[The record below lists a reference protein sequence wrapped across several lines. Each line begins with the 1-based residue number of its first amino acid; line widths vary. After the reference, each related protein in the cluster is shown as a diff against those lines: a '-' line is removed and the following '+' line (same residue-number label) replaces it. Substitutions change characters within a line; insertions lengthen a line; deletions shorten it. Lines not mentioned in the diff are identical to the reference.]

1 MSDAQELDG
10 YKKMVEKLAFAAIKE
25 QRVKRRWRTFFLLLT
40 FIYLTPM
47 FVIMLDSVDD
57 NWFSSDETS
66 AKHIAKVELSGAIM
80 AGTSSSA
87 ENIIQS
93 LRNAYEN
100 ENSLAIVLEI
110 NSPGGSPVQS
120 SYIYNEIIRLRDK
133 NPDRPFYV
141 VVEDIAASGGYFVAS
156 AGEIIL
162 VNESS
167 AVGSIGVRLDSFGA
181 VELMSKLGVERRL
194 ITAGEHKGLLD
205 PFMPVNSD
213 QMSNIHA
220 LLDDSHQHFIK
231 SVKAGRG
238 DRLQNHPDLY
248 TGLMWSG
255 ASAKKLGL
263 VDDFGSTLSVARQFN
278 TDNIKNFSVKGNI
291 VERFTNRLGA
301 TLQASISHFIYG
313 SVY

>member
-1 MSDAQELDG
+1 MGELDE
-10 YKKMVEKLAFAAIKE
+10 YKAMIDKLAFAAINE
-25 QRVKRRWRTFFLLLT
+25 QKTKRRWRTFFIILT
-40 FIYLTPM
+40 FIYFTPM
-47 FVIMLDSVDD
+47 FIVAMQAATNDWILT
-57 NWFSSDETS
+57 DEKSTS
-66 AKHIAKVELSGAIM
+66 HIAKVELSGMIISGT
-80 AGTSSSA
+80 AGSA
-87 ENIIQS
+87 ENVIMGLKKAFAS
-93 LRNAYEN
+93 KGAV
-100 ENSLAIVLEI
+100 AVVLEI

-120 SYIYNEIIRLRDK
+120 SYIYDEIFRLKDTHDDK
-133 NPDRPFYV
+133 PLYV

-156 AGEIIL
+156 AGDQIL
-162 VNESS
+162 VNKSS
-167 AVGSIGVRLDSFGA
+167 VVGSIGVRLDSFGA

-220 LLDDSHQHFIK
+220 LLNDSHQHFIK

-238 DRLQNHPDLY
+238 DRLQDHPDLY

-255 ASAKKLGL
+255 ISVKELGL
-263 VDDFGSTLSVARQFN
+263 VDGFGNTLSVAKQFN

-291 VERFTNRLGA
+291 VERFANRLGA

>member
-1 MSDAQELDG
+1 M
-10 YKKMVEKLAFAAIKE
+10 
-25 QRVKRRWRTFFLLLT
+25 
-40 FIYLTPM
+40 TP
-47 FVIMLDSVDD
+47 IS
-57 NWFSSDETS
+57 
-66 AKHIAKVELSGAIM
+66 
-80 AGTSSSA
+80 
-87 ENIIQS
+87 
-93 LRNAYEN
+93 
-100 ENSLAIVLEI
+100 LEI

-120 SYIYNEIIRLRDK
+120 SYIYDEIIRLRDEYP
-133 NPDRPFYV
+133 NRPFYV

-167 AVGSIGVRLDSFGA
+167 TVGSIGVRLDSFGA

-213 QMSNIHA
+213 QMANIRA
-220 LLDDSHQHFIK
+220 ILDDSHRHFIE

-238 DRLQNHPDLY
+238 DRLQDHPDLY

-255 ASAKKLGL
+255 VSAKELGL
-263 VDDFGSTLSVARQFN
+263 VDDFGNTLSVAKQFN

-291 VERFTNRLGA
+291 VERFANRLGA
-301 TLQASISHFIYG
+301 TVQASINHFIYG
-313 SVY
+313 AMY

>member
-66 AKHIAKVELSGAIM
+66 DKHIAKVELSGAIM

-167 AVGSIGVRLDSFGA
+167 AVGSVGVRFDSFGA

-255 ASAKKLGL
+255 VSAKKLGL

>member
-1 MSDAQELDG
+1 MSDTQELDG
-10 YKKMVEKLAFAAIKE
+10 YKKMVEKLAFAAIRE
-25 QRVKRRWRTFFLLLT
+25 QQVKRRWRTFFLLLT

-47 FVIMLDSVDD
+47 FVIMLDSVDGD
-57 NWFSSDETS
+57 WFSSDETS
-66 AKHIAKVELSGAIM
+66 DKHIAKVDLSGAIM

-87 ENIIQS
+87 KNIIES
-93 LRNAYEN
+93 LRNAYED

-120 SYIYNEIIRLRDK
+120 SYIYNEILRLRDEYP
-133 NPDRPFYV
+133 NQPFYV

-156 AGEIIL
+156 AGETIL

-167 AVGSIGVRLDSFGA
+167 TVGSIGVRLDSFGA
-181 VELMSKLGVERRL
+181 VKLMSKLGVERRL

-213 QMSNIHA
+213 QMANIRA
-220 LLDDSHQHFIK
+220 ILDDSHRHFIE

-238 DRLQNHPDLY
+238 DRLQDHPDLY

-255 ASAKKLGL
+255 VSAKKLGL
-263 VDDFGSTLSVARQFN
+263 VDDFGSTLSVAKQFN
-278 TDNIKNFSVKGNI
+278 TNNIKNFSVKGNF
-291 VERFTNRLGA
+291 VERFANRLGA

-313 SVY
+313 SMY